1 MNKKTVVITGGS
13 SGIGKACA
21 LTFAAHGFHV
31 VISGRNEIRLF
42 SVAEEIKKLKAEV
55 LPVVADISKEEDC
68 RRLTEETI
76 KKTGRIDVLINN
88 AGISMRAAF
97 SDTDLEVLKKVMN
110 TNFWGTVYCT
120 KYALPYLLKSKGT
133 VAGISSIAGKAGLPG
148 RTGYS
153 ASKFALEGFLES
165 LRIENLNTGLHVL
178 TVCPGF
184 TESNIRNTALSKDGT
199 PQGESPREEEKMMKA
214 EEVAERIYDAVIKR
228 KREII
233 LTTEGKL
240 TVLLKKFFP
249 AWLDK
254 MIYKNLKRE
263 PGTPF

>member
-21 LTFAAHGFHV
+21 LKFARQGLNV
-31 VISGRNEIRLF
+31 VISGRYETKLERT
-42 SVAEEIKKLKAEV
+42 ADEIKKLKTEV
-55 LPVVADISKEEDC
+55 LPVKADISNEEDC
-68 RRLTEETI
+68 RSLIEETI
-76 KKTGRIDVLINN
+76 RKFGRLDVLINN

-97 SDTDLEVLKKVMN
+97 SETDLEVLKQVMN
-110 TNFWGTVYCT
+110 TNFWGAVYCT
-120 KYALPYLLKSKGT
+120 KYALPYLIKSKGT

-199 PQGESPREEEKMMKA
+199 PQGESPREEKKMMTA
-214 EEVAERIYDAVIKR
+214 EEVADRIFDAVIKR
-228 KREII
+228 KREIV
-233 LTTEGKL
+233 LTAEGRL
-240 TVLLKKFFP
+240 TVMLKKFCP
-249 AWLDK
+249 SWLDVL
-254 MIYKNLKRE
+254 IYKNLKNE
-263 PGTPF
+263 PGAPF

>member
-21 LTFAAHGFHV
+21 MKFARMGFNV
-31 VISGRNEIRLF
+31 AISGRDEERLIK
-42 SVAEEIKKLKAEV
+42 SAEEIKKINTEV
-55 LPVVADISKEEDC
+55 LPVAVDVGKEDDC

-76 KKTGRIDVLINN
+76 RKFGRMDVLINN

-97 SDTDLEVLKKVMN
+97 SETELAVLKQLMN
-110 TNFWGTVYCT
+110 TNFWGAVYCT
-120 KYALPYLLKSKGT
+120 KFALPYLLKNKGT

-184 TESNIRNTALSKDGT
+184 TESNIRNMALSKDGT
-199 PQGESPREEEKMMKA
+199 IQGESPREEGKLMKA
-214 EEVAERIYDAVIKR
+214 EMVADRIYDAVIKR
-228 KREII
+228 KREIV

-240 TVLLKKFFP
+240 TVWLKKFFP
-249 AWLDK
+249 SWLDTI
-254 MIYKNLKRE
+254 IYKNLKRE
-263 PGTPF
+263 PGAPF

>member
-1 MNKKTVVITGGS
+1 
-13 SGIGKACA
+13 
-21 LTFAAHGFHV
+21 
-31 VISGRNEIRLF
+31 
-42 SVAEEIKKLKAEV
+42 
-55 LPVVADISKEEDC
+55 
-68 RRLTEETI
+68 
-76 KKTGRIDVLINN
+76 
-88 AGISMRAAF
+88 MRAAF

>member
-21 LTFAAHGFHV
+21 LQFARHGFNI
-31 VISGRNEIRLF
+31 VISGRNEL
-42 SVAEEIKKLKAEV
+42 SLQQAAEEIKKLNSEV
-55 LPVVADISKEEDC
+55 LAVKSDVDSEEDC
-68 RRLTEETI
+68 RMLMEATI
-76 KKTGRIDVLINN
+76 KKFGGMDVLINN

-97 SDTDLEVLKKVMN
+97 ADTDLNVLKRVMD
-110 TNFWGTVYCT
+110 TNFWGAVYCT
-120 KYALPYLLKSKGT
+120 KYALPHLLKSKGT
-133 VAGISSIAGKAGLPG
+133 VAGISSIAGKVGLPG

-199 PQGESPREEEKMMKA
+199 PQGESPREEKKMMRA
-214 EEVAERIYDAVIKR
+214 ETVAEKIYHAVINR
-228 KREII
+228 KREIVLSHEGR
-233 LTTEGKL
+233 LT
-240 TVLLKKFFP
+240 LLIKKFFP
-249 AWLDK
+249 AWLDQL
-254 MIYKNLKRE
+254 IYKNLKRE
-263 PGTPF
+263 PGAPF

>member
-1 MNKKTVVITGGS
+1 MNKKTVIITGGG

-21 LTFAAHGFHV
+21 LKFAQQGFNV
-31 VISGRNEIRLF
+31 VISGRNETKLL
-42 SVAEEIKKLKAEV
+42 SAADEIKKLNAEV
-55 LPVVADISKEEDC
+55 FPIVADVSKEEDC
-68 RRLTEETI
+68 RRLIEETI
-76 KKTGRIDVLINN
+76 RKFGGVEVLINN
-88 AGISMRAAF
+88 AGISMRAVF
-97 SDTDLEVLKKVMN
+97 NETDLEVLKKIIN
-110 TNFWGTVYCT
+110 TNFWGAVYCT
-120 KYALPYLLKSKGT
+120 KYALPHLLKNKGT

-184 TESNIRNTALSKDGT
+184 TESNIRNTAISKDGT
-199 PQGESPREEEKMMKA
+199 PQGESPREEKKMMKA
-214 EEVAERIYDAVIKR
+214 EEVADRIYDAVISR
-228 KREII
+228 KREIV

-249 AWLDK
+249 SLLDK

-263 PGTPF
+263 PGAPF

>member
-1 MNKKTVVITGGS
+1 MKRKTVVITGGS

-21 LTFAAHGFHV
+21 MKFARQGFNV
-31 VISGRNEIRLF
+31 VISGRDEIKLQLT
-42 SVAEEIKKLKAEV
+42 ADEIKKLKAEV
-55 LPVVADISKEEDC
+55 LPVMADVCKEEDC
-68 RRLTEETI
+68 RRLIEETI
-76 KKTGRIDVLINN
+76 RKFGGVDVLINN

-97 SDTDLEVLKKVMN
+97 SETDLEVLKQVMN
-110 TNFWGTVYCT
+110 TNFWGSVYCT
-120 KYALPYLLKSKGT
+120 KYALPYLLKNKGT

-153 ASKFALEGFLES
+153 ASKFALEGFLEA
-165 LRIENLNTGLHVL
+165 LRIENMHTGLHVL

-184 TESNIRNTALSKDGT
+184 TESNIRIAALSKDGT
-199 PQGESPREEEKMMKA
+199 LQGESPREEKKMMKA
-214 EEVAERIYDAVIKR
+214 ETVADRIYDAVIHR

-233 LTTEGKL
+233 LTSEGKL

-254 MIYKNLKRE
+254 LIYKNLKRE
-263 PGTPF
+263 PGAPF